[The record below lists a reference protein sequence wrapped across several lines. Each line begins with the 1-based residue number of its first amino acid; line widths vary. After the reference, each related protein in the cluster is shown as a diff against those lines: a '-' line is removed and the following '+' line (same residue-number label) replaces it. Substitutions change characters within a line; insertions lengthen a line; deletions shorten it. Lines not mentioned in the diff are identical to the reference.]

1 MNIFAV
7 AALTDSIRQAY
18 GPCEYIRAIRVRQ
31 VFQDRVLWEGKVGIF
46 HVQQFG
52 ETIECYAWCNDN
64 TLGFHVPVIMLST
77 LAIDSPAAAVRAY
90 VLSLC
95 YELAA

>member
-7 AALTDSIRQAY
+7 AALTECIQKTY
-18 GPCEYIRAIRVRQ
+18 GPCAFVRTVRVRQ
-31 VFQDRVLWEGKVGIF
+31 VFKDRVLWEGNVGIF
-46 HVQQFG
+46 HVEQFG
-52 ETIECYAWCNDN
+52 ETLECYAWCKDD
-64 TLGFHVPVIMLST
+64 LIGFHTPVIMLNT
-77 LAIDSPAAAVRAY
+77 LAIDSPAAAVRSY